1 MTNQEQLA
9 RLEESH
15 ARQAEAILKLRRL
28 IENEADLTATAK
40 KRIKEEVAELTKEA
54 DAVDNQR

>member
-1 MTNQEQLA
+1 MTNQELLA
-9 RLEESH
+9 KLEEEQ
-15 ARQAEAILKLRRL
+15 ARTSEAIIKLRRL

-40 KRIKEEVAELTKEA
+40 KRIKEEVAELTKGA